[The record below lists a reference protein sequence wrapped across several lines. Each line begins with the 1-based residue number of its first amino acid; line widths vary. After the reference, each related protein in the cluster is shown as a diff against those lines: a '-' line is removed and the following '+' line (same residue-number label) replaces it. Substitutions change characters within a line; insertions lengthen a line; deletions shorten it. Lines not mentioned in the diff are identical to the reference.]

1 LSEMQSAKK
10 AMDEKLGALEK
21 EKSILEANIKRLNL
35 DNEHAEHERADMEEK
50 LVVIKKSLDKEIQ
63 GNVELAAIGQETKA
77 RLERQFATTCEELE
91 TAKGVISEYGE
102 KAEGGVLTIAASQKE
117 AEDARG
123 EARSAQLA
131 LDEAGTSIT
140 QLERKLVRESEKVEA
155 AEKSIGVYEK
165 REVELK
171 KKLEV
176 YDESSN
182 VLSQGL
188 EESATTIKKMARD
201 FIVLEESHTEISQK
215 YQQLLENSS
224 PVSPNPEDL
233 EFDSKLDKQK
243 NHYESEIGGISQS
256 LSDEK
261 TSNKEL
267 KVKISAMSVGFE
279 ELTRKFE
286 AITERHGSLGKDN
299 EQSIADMEAMQQN
312 LREAREKLNTLG
324 QKASLLE
331 KENSGLQK
339 DSQELLERF
348 MKESSV
354 SADAKKRVNELEQL
368 LDNESK
374 LKLHAESSLRSL
386 DAERQELQAEI
397 GRLQVRISTM
407 KDIQGSSI
415 QDQHDLD
422 ERLKALELRERTLN
436 EENVAAN
443 ATIARLMA
451 SEAVLKKTQLS
462 DAITIKLKRKDLS
475 VAEAINQNLSV
486 QIEGLSARVLEDD
499 TIIAR
504 KADRIHELEEGMSSP
519 LSKSSTIKRAVSIIS
534 SNVSLDGRRSIEP
547 EHKRIGSTGSLFK
560 SDDKKSIRSSS
571 GLLGLKLG
579 NLGSMS
585 IGRSRKDKKGET
597 LKSQT
602 IGPKHSEDEYDDT
615 NSVVSSSTT
624 SPYDFMSFTDRDRKG
639 STISSVSSNT
649 QRIRHAENAGMVS
662 RCIYDLVYDFS
673 DGLKGWLKI
682 PKGGRIKKGWKKVFA
697 VVLDYKIYLYE
708 KEKDADDA
716 SVDALGVFDLKYVLK

>member
-1 LSEMQSAKK
+1 MALRLETQLHWPTLFFHIQRVRGAIFLEEERYQ
-10 AMDEKLGALEK
+10 DEG
-21 EKSILEANIKRLNL
+21 I
-35 DNEHAEHERADMEEK
+35 
-50 LVVIKKSLDKEIQ
+50 SLD
-63 GNVELAAIGQETKA
+63 
-77 RLERQFATTCEELE
+77 
-91 TAKGVISEYGE
+91 
-102 KAEGGVLTIAASQKE
+102 VLKASQ
-117 AEDARG
+117 
-123 EARSAQLA
+123 S
-131 LDEAGTSIT
+131 
-140 QLERKLVRESEKVEA
+140 
-155 AEKSIGVYEK
+155 EKSIGVYEK